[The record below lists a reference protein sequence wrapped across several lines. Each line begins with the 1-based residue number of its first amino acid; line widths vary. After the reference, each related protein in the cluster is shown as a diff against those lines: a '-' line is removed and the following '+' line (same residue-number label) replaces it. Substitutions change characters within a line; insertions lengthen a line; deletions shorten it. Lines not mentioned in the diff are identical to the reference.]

1 MLHDFTVSDAVPSK
15 NNKTLSK
22 SAEIAPSF
30 FVNKLLDYIYPKKR
44 KSFLDKTKRNK
55 LGVLA

>member
-1 MLHDFTVSDAVPSK
+1 MLHDFTVSYAVPSK

-30 FVNKLLDYIYPKKR
+30 LLTNCWIIYIQKNENPSLIKQKEI
-44 KSFLDKTKRNK
+44 N
-55 LGVLA
+55 